1 MNPPSQPA
9 PQTRAFQSWQLVFIA
24 VMLLAAA
31 VTSGLYIATTVQAE
45 SHGAITGLTLTSDA
59 PGTLA
64 VSWDAASP
72 TPTDYRIDW
81 AESDEDYQSW
91 KVDEGHKY
99 PAPTATAVTITDLEH
114 DTEYKI
120 RMRARYYR
128 GEHEGKSWGGPWAT
142 ETITVA
148 GEPAETPTPEP
159 TEEEPAEEE
168 PAEEERAEE
177 EPVEDE
183 QGKKESGQR
192 PTRHDPL
199 QEDTTSVE
207 STLVSNLGQTV
218 VNTDNIVGPFQ
229 GINDEGAISFTTGDS
244 AFGYHMTSAQ
254 LYMDLYADFNSATAQ
269 VSIRGDNAG
278 VPGGTVLH
286 TLTASAALTN
296 DWELITFTT
305 TDEVR
310 LQPTTIYWLQISATG
325 DRVAIRAT
333 ASGDEDSGAEDD
345 WRIGNRAVSREDEGP
360 WAPSAYSIFQIKIL
374 GHDGTPIT
382 ESVSEP
388 AGGDVSANIY
398 TPGRLAL
405 DGSVTGRNTAYDVD
419 WFAFSAV
426 ARTNYQ
432 FTANP
437 GEKGLPYYTLRILDD
452 DGAEQRNSLITAG
465 SDGAYH
471 GSDRRNVLPFQTDT
485 PGTYFVSIE
494 PRGNSSTVAYTLA
507 MLGDD
512 YPDSS
517 LTRAIVDV
525 SNNGRN
531 FGDFHN
537 YLMRTDANPDS
548 STTNDIDW
556 IRVDLQGNATY
567 EITYDVACLHEG
579 EIVGIYDSDG
589 HPTYHTGAAF
599 QSDKKIRWCGDIK
612 TKFTAPSDGWYFIA
626 VTARGANFPH
636 RDTNGLHLNKHWNP
650 FTGVHGTLTITDIT
664 PNYPATGNPLVQGE
678 RRVGS
683 TLKGDTAGVADDNGL
698 TNPMLEYQWQHVED
712 GIQTD
717 IPGAVSDA
725 YRLTDDD
732 EGKQI
737 RLQVRFNDDYGYHE
751 IRSGPATSYIVPE
764 AARILV
770 TNFNQGGS
778 RLHTTTNISSGF
790 ISGAHPNGYAI
801 DRIVTIRAFNTPASS
816 DDAEF
821 RLYTSTSDSDA
832 RERRPDTRIMTISG
846 PNRVVTSNIWFNARS
861 RVKLDPSTTYH
872 AALTTRTDETI
883 GCSTVAGGGEDSD
896 SLAGF
901 DILDRYYVYPDWAAG
916 STDDQSC
923 TIQIKGFELASSN
936 LVQSVKFTSSPTQPD
951 MYTTGELIEATATL
965 TQAIAF
971 DGPPPVILLQIGDNE
986 RQMDYVTSD
995 STDTSW
1001 IFRYTVVADDRDD
1014 DGVSI
1019 KHNALRGYADA
1030 DLSHYGITNDQTSHV
1045 NAAPRVI
1052 SQRVSSSPLARLR
1065 YGPGEKI
1072 QFTVEFSLPVTVV
1085 GNPRLEFDIDTPAP
1099 QNEFASYLSGSGTKE
1114 LVFSYTVQEVD
1125 DDSNGIEWG
1134 ANSLR
1139 VVDGVDEING
1149 VYNGLDAI
1157 LDHTALNQL
1166 PDHRI
1171 TQNPRVVSQEVTSDP
1186 THGTDSDTYGAGDTI
1201 TFETVF
1207 NQAVTV
1213 GGSPRLRFNID
1224 SGTGYEYAD
1233 YVSGSG
1239 TTRLIF
1245 SYTILAA
1252 DADTDGIYLYENPLD
1267 YPDTA
1272 IDTIIGTSNNLPAVN
1287 SRISNEGRLPGHK
1300 VDGTI
1305 TN

>member
-9 PQTRAFQSWQLVFIA
+9 PHTRAFQSWQLVFIA
-24 VMLLAAA
+24 VMLL
-31 VTSGLYIATTVQAE
+31 VTVAISTFYFSSVQAE
-45 SHGAITGLTLTSDA
+45 SHGAITGLILTSDA
-59 PGTLA
+59 PGTLT
-64 VSWDAASP
+64 VSWEATSP
-72 TPTDYRIDW
+72 TPTDYRVDW
-81 AESDEDYQSW
+81 AKYDEDYQSW
-91 KVDEGHKY
+91 KVDDGHIY
-99 PAPTATAVTITDLEH
+99 LADTATTATIADLEH

-128 GEHEGKSWGGPWAT
+128 DEHEGKSWGGPWAT
-142 ETITVA
+142 ETITVT
-148 GEPAETPTPEP
+148 GEAVETPTPEP
-159 TEEEPAEEE
+159 AKEEPAEEE

-207 STLVSNLGQTV
+207 SALVSNLEQIV
-218 VNTDNIVGPFQ
+218 ANTDNVIGLLL

-254 LYMDLYADFNSATAQ
+254 LYMELYSEHHSANVQ

-286 TLTASAALTN
+286 TLTTSAALT
-296 DWELITFTT
+296 DDLELITFTT
-305 TDEVR
+305 PDEVR
-310 LQPTTIYWLQISATG
+310 LQPTTVYWLQVSATG
-325 DRVAIRAT
+325 DRVIIQAT
-333 ASGDEDSGAEDD
+333 ASGNEDAGAQDD

-360 WAPSAYSIFQIKIL
+360 WAPSSYSIFQIKIL

-398 TPGRLAL
+398 TPGRLAV

-636 RDTNGLHLNKHWNP
+636 RDTNGLHLNTHWNP
-650 FTGVHGTLTITDIT
+650 FTGVQGTLTITDIT

-698 TNPMLEYQWQHVED
+698 TNPMLEYQWQRVED

-717 IPGAVSDA
+717 IPGAVSDT

-732 EGKQI
+732 EGKRI
-737 RLQVRFNDDYGYHE
+737 RLQVRFDDDYGYHE
-751 IRSGPATSYIVPE
+751 IRSGPATSFIVPE

-883 GCSTVAGGGEDSD
+883 GCSTVAGGGEDNN
-896 SLAGF
+896 SLEGF
-901 DILDRYYVYPDWAAG
+901 DILDRYYVYPDWATG

-986 RQMDYVTSD
+986 RQMEYVTSD

-1019 KHNALRGYADA
+1019 KHNALRGYAYA

-1213 GGSPRLRFNID
+1213 GGSPRLRFSID

-1252 DADTDGIYLYENPLD
+1252 DADTDGIYLYETPLD

-1300 VDGTI
+1300 VDGSL

>member
-24 VMLLAAA
+24 VMLL
-31 VTSGLYIATTVQAE
+31 VTVAISTFYFSSVQAE
-45 SHGAITGLTLTSDA
+45 SHGAITGLILTSDA
-59 PGTLA
+59 PGTLT
-64 VSWDAASP
+64 VSWEATSP
-72 TPTDYRIDW
+72 TPTDYRVDW
-81 AESDEDYQSW
+81 AKYDEDYQSW
-91 KVDEGHKY
+91 KVDDGHIY
-99 PAPTATAVTITDLEH
+99 LADTATTATIADLEH

-128 GEHEGKSWGGPWAT
+128 DEHEGKSWGGPWAT
-142 ETITVA
+142 ETITVT
-148 GEPAETPTPEP
+148 GEAVETPTPEP
-159 TEEEPAEEE
+159 AKEEPAEEE
-168 PAEEERAEE
+168 SAEEERAEE

-207 STLVSNLGQTV
+207 SALVSNLEQIV
-218 VNTDNIVGPFQ
+218 ANTDNVIGLLL

-254 LYMDLYADFNSATAQ
+254 LYMELYSEHHSANVQ

-286 TLTASAALTN
+286 TLTTSAALT
-296 DWELITFTT
+296 DDLELITFTT
-305 TDEVR
+305 PDEVR
-310 LQPTTIYWLQISATG
+310 LQPTTVYWLQVSATG
-325 DRVAIRAT
+325 DRVIIQAT
-333 ASGDEDSGAEDD
+333 ASGNEDAGAQDD

-360 WAPSAYSIFQIKIL
+360 WAPSSYSIFQIKIL

-398 TPGRLAL
+398 TPGRLAV

-698 TNPMLEYQWQHVED
+698 TNPMLEYQWQRVED

-732 EGKQI
+732 EGKRI
-737 RLQVRFNDDYGYHE
+737 RLQVRFDDDYGYHE
-751 IRSGPATSYIVPE
+751 IRSGPATSFIVPE

-883 GCSTVAGGGEDSD
+883 GCSTVAGGGEDNN
-896 SLAGF
+896 SLEGF
-901 DILDRYYVYPDWAAG
+901 DILDRYYVYPDWATG

-986 RQMDYVTSD
+986 RQMEYVTSD

-1019 KHNALRGYADA
+1019 KHNALRGYAYA

-1213 GGSPRLRFNID
+1213 GGSPRLRFSID

-1252 DADTDGIYLYENPLD
+1252 DADTDGIYLYETPLD

-1300 VDGTI
+1300 VDGSL

>member
-24 VMLLAAA
+24 VMLL
-31 VTSGLYIATTVQAE
+31 VTVAISTFYFSSVQAE
-45 SHGAITGLTLTSDA
+45 SHGAITGLILTSDA
-59 PGTLA
+59 PGTLT
-64 VSWDAASP
+64 VSWEATSP
-72 TPTDYRIDW
+72 TPTDYRVDW
-81 AESDEDYQSW
+81 AKYDEDYQSW
-91 KVDEGHKY
+91 KVDDGHIY
-99 PAPTATAVTITDLEH
+99 LADTATTATIADLEH

-128 GEHEGKSWGGPWAT
+128 DEHEGKSWGGPWAT
-142 ETITVA
+142 ETITVT
-148 GEPAETPTPEP
+148 GEAVETPTPEP
-159 TEEEPAEEE
+159 AKEEPAEEE
-168 PAEEERAEE
+168 PAEE

-207 STLVSNLGQTV
+207 SALVSNLEQIV
-218 VNTDNIVGPFQ
+218 ANTDNVIGLLL

-254 LYMDLYADFNSATAQ
+254 LYMELYSEHHSANVQ

-286 TLTASAALTN
+286 TLTTSAALT
-296 DWELITFTT
+296 DDLELITFTT
-305 TDEVR
+305 PDEVR
-310 LQPTTIYWLQISATG
+310 LQPTTVYWLQVSATG
-325 DRVAIRAT
+325 DRVIIQAT
-333 ASGDEDSGAEDD
+333 ASGNEDAGAQDD

-360 WAPSAYSIFQIKIL
+360 WAPSSYSIFQIKIL

-398 TPGRLAL
+398 TPGRLAV

-698 TNPMLEYQWQHVED
+698 TNPMLEYQWQRVED

-732 EGKQI
+732 EGKRI
-737 RLQVRFNDDYGYHE
+737 RLQVRFDDDYGYHE
-751 IRSGPATSYIVPE
+751 IRSGPATSFIVPE

-883 GCSTVAGGGEDSD
+883 GCSTVAGGGEDNN
-896 SLAGF
+896 SLEGF
-901 DILDRYYVYPDWAAG
+901 DILDRYYVYPDWATG

-986 RQMDYVTSD
+986 RQMEYVTSD

-1019 KHNALRGYADA
+1019 KHNALRGYAYA

-1213 GGSPRLRFNID
+1213 GGSPRLRFSID

-1252 DADTDGIYLYENPLD
+1252 DADTDGIYLYETPLD

-1300 VDGTI
+1300 VDGSL

>member
-24 VMLLAAA
+24 VMLL
-31 VTSGLYIATTVQAE
+31 VTVAISTFYFSSVQAE
-45 SHGAITGLTLTSDA
+45 SHGAITGLILTSDA
-59 PGTLA
+59 PGTLT
-64 VSWDAASP
+64 VSWEATSP
-72 TPTDYRIDW
+72 TPTDYRVDW
-81 AESDEDYQSW
+81 AKYDEDYQSW
-91 KVDEGHKY
+91 KVDDGHIY
-99 PAPTATAVTITDLEH
+99 LADTATTATIADLEH

-128 GEHEGKSWGGPWAT
+128 DEHEGKSWGGPWAT
-142 ETITVA
+142 ETITVT
-148 GEPAETPTPEP
+148 GEAVETPTPEP
-159 TEEEPAEEE
+159 AKEEPAEEE

-207 STLVSNLGQTV
+207 SALVSNLEQIV
-218 VNTDNIVGPFQ
+218 ANTDNVIGLLL

-254 LYMDLYADFNSATAQ
+254 LYMELYSEHHSANVQ

-286 TLTASAALTN
+286 TLTTSAALT
-296 DWELITFTT
+296 DDLELITFTT
-305 TDEVR
+305 PDEVR
-310 LQPTTIYWLQISATG
+310 LQPTTVYWLQVSATG
-325 DRVAIRAT
+325 DRVIIQAT
-333 ASGDEDSGAEDD
+333 ASGNEDAGAQDD

-360 WAPSAYSIFQIKIL
+360 WAPSSYSIFQIKIL

-398 TPGRLAL
+398 TPGRLAV

-698 TNPMLEYQWQHVED
+698 TNPMLEYQWQRVED

-732 EGKQI
+732 EGKRI
-737 RLQVRFNDDYGYHE
+737 RLQVRFDDDYGYHE
-751 IRSGPATSYIVPE
+751 IRSGPATSFIVPE

-883 GCSTVAGGGEDSD
+883 GCSTVAGGGEDNN
-896 SLAGF
+896 SLEGF
-901 DILDRYYVYPDWAAG
+901 DILDRYYVYPDWATG

-986 RQMDYVTSD
+986 RQMEYVTSD

-1019 KHNALRGYADA
+1019 KHNALRGYAYA

-1213 GGSPRLRFNID
+1213 GGSPRLRFSID

-1252 DADTDGIYLYENPLD
+1252 DADTDGIYLYETPLD

-1300 VDGTI
+1300 VDGSL